1 MLNCL
6 AVGIG
11 GFVGSIF
18 RYLIGKIPLQSG
30 GLYPINTFVTNI
42 IGAVLIGVI
51 IAYAKDT
58 DMSPEK
64 LLMLKVGLCGG
75 LTTFSTFSVET
86 LGLIESG
93 NWLYAGAYALLSVAL
108 CVAGVWVGMRLV

>member
-11 GFVGSIF
+11 GFVGSIL

-42 IGAVLIGVI
+42 IGAVLIGAI
-51 IAYAKDT
+51 IAHAKDT

-108 CVAGVWVGMRLV
+108 CVAGVWVGMHI